1 MKWTESSVIILP
13 NRIWT
18 DKMNTDRSISI
29 GIEVTQADPR
39 NRTLSTGSS
48 IDSETSHRS
57 KHIPMIYQMYESQYE
72 DLRGTIYGPSSPDF
86 HPVQASETLRSS
98 LHGLE
103 TKDQTII
110 NTVLYHNNFQRQKIL
125 GAYEDMY
132 SRKLMED
139 LEEECGGYFLD
150 MCEALFKPAP
160 NYDAQCVYKSLAN
173 RHGDHSVAIEIACTR
188 SPRQLRAL
196 RDTYHTDYRKTLD
209 KDISVKVE
217 GVVGKML
224 NLLLCSNREEGL
236 GVKVNDQLVEKHVK
250 ILLNTPVDDIAKNV
264 QLFEEL
270 FIGHSWK
277 HIGAVLDK
285 VDEARKDAQ
294 DIEAIIRRNKN
305 IHSEIRLILLTIVRV
320 SRNVQIY
327 FAEKLRAAMTAERV
341 DQSTITR
348 ICVSRSEIDLQDI
361 SLEYKRKY
369 HRALE
374 HDISQPTSGEYTR
387 MICTLLSGFNESSF
401 APTPESIE

>member
-1 MKWTESSVIILP
+1 MVDMRQALLKDLSSTEIAFSPNFFYPISCSS
-13 NRIWT
+13 
-18 DKMNTDRSISI
+18 
-29 GIEVTQADPR
+29 Q
-39 NRTLSTGSS
+39 TLSTGSS
-48 IDSETSHRS
+48 IDSENSHRS
-57 KHIPMIYQMYESQYE
+57 KNIPMIFQMYESQYE

-132 SRKLMED
+132 SRKLLED
-139 LEEECGGYFLD
+139 LEEECGGFFFE
-150 MCEALFKPAP
+150 MCQSLFKAAP
-160 NYDAQCVYKSLAN
+160 NYDAQCVYKSLSN
-173 RHGDHSVAIEIACTR
+173 RHGDRSVAIEIACTR

-196 RDTYHTDYRKTLD
+196 RDTYQTDYRKALE
-209 KDISVKVE
+209 KDIVVKVE

-224 NLLLCSNREEGL
+224 TLLLCNNREEGL
-236 GVKVNDQLVEKHVK
+236 GVRVNDELVDKHVK
-250 ILLNTPVDDIAKNV
+250 ILMSNTIDDIAKNV
-264 QLFEEL
+264 NLFEEL

-285 VDEARKDAQ
+285 VDEARRDMQ
-294 DIEAIIRRNKN
+294 DVETMIRRNKN

-320 SRNVQIY
+320 SRNIQIY

-341 DQSTITR
+341 DQSTIIR

-369 HRALE
+369 HRPLE
-374 HDISQPTSGEYTR
+374 HDICQSTSGEYTR
-387 MICTLLSGFNESSF
+387 MICTLLNGFNNIENSL